1 MNARKHRKICE
12 ATRDCLRL
20 RPKGKQSGSGLSTWP
35 DANARTAGVKS
46 KPKSSRG
53 CCGTWKSCPPR
64 PGSQLGRPYRKA
76 GQEEQHWD
84 DRKSQC
90 QRVMLWIRPRRSGL
104 KWRENRWNR
113 GTSEKA
119 NDGRR
124 QSADASGR
132 CRFEE
137 RSTSRLSTS
146 ITKPRGYRFAGCP
159 EAGWPTRIRACLMR
173 ARAV

>member
-1 MNARKHRKICE
+1 MNARKHREIRQAKE
-12 ATRDCLRL
+12 TERL
-20 RPKGKQSGSGLSTWP
+20 EPKGKQLGSSSLAWL
-35 DANARTAGVKS
+35 DANVDTAGVKS
-46 KPKSSRG
+46 GPKSSG
-53 CCGTWKSCPPR
+53 EPCITWKSCQPC
-64 PGSQLGRPYRKA
+64 PGSQLGRPHRKA

-104 KWRENRWNR
+104 KWRENGWNR

-132 CRFEE
+132 RRFEE
-137 RSTSRLSTS
+137 RSTSRLYTS
-146 ITKPRGYRFAGCP
+146 IAKPRGYRFAGCP
-159 EAGWPTRIRACLMR
+159 QAGWPIKRIRACLMR
-173 ARAV
+173 A